1 MKRLSYALLR
11 NELSAKLCVLTAF
24 PVFVKIASTLNKHR
38 KTITARAAIL
48 EVLIEP
54 QRIAM
59 PLKATSVRLD
69 DETLTRVG
77 EMAKAMDRPRAWL
90 MAEAIKQYVA
100 REEWFIRE
108 VEKGVKA
115 ADEGRLSDH
124 ADVKAKWEAKRAAQM
139 D

>member
-1 MKRLSYALLR
+1 
-11 NELSAKLCVLTAF
+11 V
-24 PVFVKIASTLNKHR
+24 
-38 KTITARAAIL
+38 
-48 EVLIEP
+48 
-54 QRIAM
+54 

-77 EMAKAMDRPRAWL
+77 QIAEAMDRPRAWL
-90 MAEAIKQYVA
+90 MAEAIKQYVD

-115 ADEGRLSDH
+115 ADKGRLIDH
-124 ADVKAKWEAKRAAQM
+124 ADVKAKWEAKLAAQM